1 MREATTPAIRRR
13 PLAATLLA
21 AQLGLLA
28 GPALAQDTGKDA
40 AKEPAPAK
48 TDAASAPQT
57 YESGITNSKG
67 ETIGKIMLR
76 DGANSLVMRLAIQP
90 GGLPPGW
97 HGIHFHAVGDCSD
110 TEKFEKSKA
119 HVNHDQSKHGLLNP
133 DGPDEGDLPNVYANA
148 DGSVNAEVSSETPLT
163 GEGGLRDGDGSA
175 LIIHANEDDHT
186 TQPIGGAGPRI
197 GCAVIK

>member
-1 MREATTPAIRRR
+1 MRRVLSIIPLLTLAAGAARAQEAPAQTTP
-13 PLAATLLA
+13 P
-21 AQLGLLA
+21 
-28 GPALAQDTGKDA
+28 
-40 AKEPAPAK
+40 PAPAQ
-48 TDAASAPQT
+48 AAPATPQVF
-57 YESGITNSKG
+57 ESEIRNGKG
-67 ETIGKIMLR
+67 ERIGTIAIR
-76 DGANSLVMRLAIQP
+76 DGANTLVMRVTITP

-119 HVNHDQSKHGLLNP
+119 HVNHDQSKHGLLNA

-163 GEGGLRDGDGSA
+163 GEGGLKDGDGSA
-175 LIIHANEDDHT
+175 LIIHANPDDHA

-197 GCAVIK
+197 ACAVIK

>member
-1 MREATTPAIRRR
+1 MKRVLSIV
-13 PLAATLLA
+13 PLAGLAGAGLA
-21 AQLGLLA
+21 AGAVLA
-28 GPALAQDTGKDA
+28 TGTARAQEA
-40 AKEPAPAK
+40 PAPA
-48 TDAASAPQT
+48 APQVF
-57 YESGITNSKG
+57 ESEIRNGKG
-67 ETIGKIMLR
+67 EEIGKIALR
-76 DGANSLVMRLAIQP
+76 DGANTLVMRVTINP

-119 HVNHDQSKHGLLNP
+119 HVNHDQSKHGLLNA

-163 GEGGLRDGDGSA
+163 GEGGLKDGDGSA
-175 LIIHANEDDHT
+175 LIIHANPDDHV

-197 GCAVIK
+197 ACAVIK

>member
-1 MREATTPAIRRR
+1 MSGLMTRAHRRL
-13 PLAATLLA
+13 PLAAAALA
-21 AQLGLLA
+21 ALCA
-28 GPALAQDTGKDA
+28 PALAQA
-40 AKEPAPAK
+40 PAKEPAKEPGKEPAK
-48 TDAASAPQT
+48 EEASAPQT
-57 YESGITNSKG
+57 YESALTNGKG
-67 ETIGKIMLR
+67 ETIGKIMIR
-76 DGANSLVMRLAIQP
+76 DGANSLVMRVTVQA

-175 LIIHANEDDHT
+175 LIVHANEDDHN

-197 GCAVIK
+197 ACAVIK

>member
-1 MREATTPAIRRR
+1 MRGQMSGLMTRAHRRL
-13 PLAATLLA
+13 PLAAAALA
-21 AQLGLLA
+21 ALCA
-28 GPALAQDTGKDA
+28 PALAQA
-40 AKEPAPAK
+40 PAKEPGKEPAK
-48 TDAASAPQT
+48 EEASAPQT
-57 YESGITNSKG
+57 YESALTNGKG
-67 ETIGKIMLR
+67 ETIGKIMIR
-76 DGANSLVMRLAIQP
+76 DGANSLVMRVTVQA

-110 TEKFEKSKA
+110 PEKFEKSKS

-133 DGPDEGDLPNVYANA
+133 DGPDEGDLPNVFAAA

-175 LIIHANEDDHT
+175 LIVHANEDDHT